1 MTKFHLI
8 CWFLINLVLVKRA
21 ISNIFPQYHSELEHS
36 LEGGSATTDLAT
48 QPDFLGLPS
57 LYQSGQF
64 IGHSLPDQHVS
75 KRARYNDVGPSSLL
89 NNVHLDNPAVGKK
102 PHIHPEQ
109 AFQIP
114 DYREQGISASPW
126 ILEASNTYHS
136 HISDA
141 PPGMNSSPDLTAST
155 SQDSRPVSSE
165 NAVSNELDVGDY
177 GEIEEMIV
185 LDKSHHLHHHNPDK
199 SSNII
204 ISAPPPLFK
213 CPFNYHQIIVPDHL
227 VQKNCELF
235 ESEIAKY
242 KKFLASDSSTFK
254 TIVLDRQRPADRRRK
269 GRSVKVVP
277 LLNSFTLETTLK
289 RSFNELNKF
298 LVFINTCLLKT
309 LNQKYIHGEMMIQAN
324 DDLQEWIFKI
334 IFYPDYGKAIITEY
348 KPTAS
353 INMDTDFLLEVRRNQ
368 NQNQNQ
374 IQSLIVGFLRDGPTQ
389 DFQKKFRDTITIIGI
404 YYKQELP
411 DLWKNS
417 FENNDFSFWLI
428 LQRSIELAK
437 IENLD
442 LNQILTISA
451 SGGTIINSLSFLSN
465 QPIQSKISQFTER
478 IQGIYDSIVWKTRG
492 HNRIDLQDFPVT
504 LLTGQIKNELY
515 YSLRLVQLIR
525 IKSDRKL
532 IEPQIAIRK
541 LEILLNSLH
550 NLHTTLLTYLNK
562 NNLEIFPNALDTFL
576 EWFSRAIFDYTSES
590 LPVFGYSR
598 HVVLHGELDKSVFG
612 FVQQQVIKFISNS
625 TIDDYP
631 KTTYN
636 ILAFWYH
643 NFNPEYC
650 ITHFGSVDNFLAH
663 FSSSLVIY
671 KDHLSHKRPF
681 N

>member
-1 MTKFHLI
+1 MTKVSSDL
-8 CWFLINLVLVKRA
+8 WFLINLVLAKRA
-21 ISNIFPQYHSELEHS
+21 ISNIFPRYHSELEHA
-36 LEGGSATTDLAT
+36 LEDGSATTDLAT
-48 QPDFLGLPS
+48 QSDCFLGLPS
-57 LYQSGQF
+57 LYESSQR
-64 IGHSLPDQHVS
+64 PDQHVS
-75 KRARYNDVGPSSLL
+75 KRARYNDIGPSSY
-89 NNVHLDNPAVGKK
+89 LDN
-102 PHIHPEQ
+102 
-109 AFQIP
+109 
-114 DYREQGISASPW
+114 GISASPW

-136 HISDA
+136 HIRRSSR
-141 PPGMNSSPDLTAST
+141 MNSSPDLTAST

-165 NAVSNELDVGDY
+165 NAVSNELDIGDY

-411 DLWKNS
+411 DLWRIHS
-417 FENNDFSFWLI
+417 RITIFRFVGIQLI
-428 LQRSIELAK
+428 LYHFCPI
-437 IENLD
+437 NLSSLKF
-442 LNQILTISA
+442 LNLLKGFKVKLKRKFIIL
-451 SGGTIINSLSFLSN
+451 F
-465 QPIQSKISQFTER
+465 
-478 IQGIYDSIVWKTRG
+478 
-492 HNRIDLQDFPVT
+492 
-504 LLTGQIKNELY
+504 
-515 YSLRLVQLIR
+515 RLVQLIR

>member
-1 MTKFHLI
+1 MSSLQLYPHHLNDPTYLNDQI
-8 CWFLINLVLVKRA
+8 SSDLWFLINLVLVKRA
-21 ISNIFPQYHSELEHS
+21 ISNIFPLWPKY
-36 LEGGSATTDLAT
+36 
-48 QPDFLGLPS
+48 
-57 LYQSGQF
+57 
-64 IGHSLPDQHVS
+64 SLPDQHVS
-75 KRARYNDVGPSSLL
+75 KRARYNDLVLP
-89 NNVHLDNPAVGKK
+89 VTDNGKK

-109 AFQIP
+109 ASKYQIIESKEYP
-114 DYREQGISASPW
+114 LLHDTRSLKHLP
-126 ILEASNTYHS
+126 LT
-136 HISDA
+136 HIRRSSR
-141 PPGMNSSPDLTAST
+141 MNSSPDLTAST

-185 LDKSHHLHHHNPDK
+185 LDKK
-199 SSNII
+199 EE
-204 ISAPPPLFK
+204 K
-213 CPFNYHQIIVPDHL
+213 G
-227 VQKNCELF
+227 
-235 ESEIAKY
+235 
-242 KKFLASDSSTFK
+242 
-254 TIVLDRQRPADRRRK
+254 DRF
-269 GRSVKVVP
+269 KVVP

-478 IQGIYDSIVWKTRG
+478 IQG
-492 HNRIDLQDFPVT
+492 
-504 LLTGQIKNELY
+504 QIKKEFIIL
-515 YSLRLVQLIR
+515 LRLVQLIR

-576 EWFSRAIFDYTSES
+576 EWFSRAIFDYTSE
-590 LPVFGYSR
+590 VYQY
-598 HVVLHGELDKSVFG
+598 LD
-612 FVQQQVIKFISNS
+612 
-625 TIDDYP
+625 T
-631 KTTYN
+631 
-636 ILAFWYH
+636 
-643 NFNPEYC
+643 
-650 ITHFGSVDNFLAH
+650 VDT
-663 FSSSLVIY
+663 
-671 KDHLSHKRPF
+671 
-681 N
+681 